1 MRDEY
6 LSTSPPFV
14 RSKILAHT
22 MSISPPPPPPPMTR
36 TQMTAREDRVI
47 MVSSQ
52 QRRELAFPI
61 STQHQLG
68 DLDSEHKIFTNLI
81 SLLRGAV

>member
-1 MRDEY
+1 
-6 LSTSPPFV
+6 
-14 RSKILAHT
+14 
-22 MSISPPPPPPPMTR
+22 MTR